1 MCRAGIIL
9 LAASLCA
16 GGCGLLG
23 GGTPDRDV
31 DAQAKSSESGA
42 SATADAPMEDSPQ
55 LAAARVLWKGM
66 QCTDARKADTQLTTM
81 LASSE
86 GQPGEH
92 AEVLALRGLARSEL
106 GMKEEAFEDL
116 TQAVRQKPV
125 ARNYAWRA
133 LALWRNGN
141 ARGAQVDAQYA
152 LRKDKAQPVAHM
164 VLGLA
169 ALQAGDTA
177 AACPELRLACE
188 GGECFGLNEA
198 KTAGACLR

>member
-1 MCRAGIIL
+1 MRGAYVIL

-16 GGCGLLG
+16 SGCGLLG
-23 GGTPDRDV
+23 GNGPERD
-31 DAQAKSSESGA
+31 AESQAKPAAAAEPA
-42 SATADAPMEDSPQ
+42 PVADTPA
-55 LAAARVLWKGM
+55 LAAARGLWKGA
-66 QCTDARKADTQLTTM
+66 QCTDARKADTQLTSL
-81 LASSE
+81 LASRE
-86 GQPGEH
+86 GQADVQ
-92 AEVLALRGLARSEL
+92 AEALALRGLARSEL
-106 GMKEEAFEDL
+106 GQKEEAFEDL
-116 TQAVRQKPV
+116 TAAVRHRPI

-164 VLGLA
+164 VLGMA

-188 GGECFGLNEA
+188 GGECFGLNDA
-198 KTAGACLR
+198 QKAGKCPR